1 MRYRNSLA
9 TRQPVWVWTAAGALC
24 GLFLACLLFPPA
36 RWLAA
41 VIELAS
47 QGRVQ
52 LEDARGTVWHGSA
65 RLRLT
70 GGTDSADLASLPSR
84 LNWNLQPGWGILDAR
99 IDSACCVPQSLQL
112 ILKPLWRG
120 MELTLK
126 DGRVS
131 LPASLLAGLG
141 APWNTLQATGQLELS
156 SQELVVEWLPGSIR
170 IAGQAELKALNLS
183 SQLSTLRPLGTYQLT
198 LRGGAVPGIE
208 LITLEGSLLL
218 EGKGQWSGSRL
229 LFNGTASA
237 KPERAE
243 ALANLLNLIG
253 RRKGDLSIISM
264 V

>member
-1 MRYRNSLA
+1 
-9 TRQPVWVWTAAGALC
+9 
-24 GLFLACLLFPPA
+24 
-36 RWLAA
+36 
-41 VIELAS
+41 
-47 QGRVQ
+47 
-52 LEDARGTVWHGSA
+52 
-65 RLRLT
+65 
-70 GGTDSADLASLPSR
+70 
-84 LNWNLQPGWGILDAR
+84 
-99 IDSACCVPQSLQL
+99 
-112 ILKPLWRG
+112 
-120 MELTLK
+120 
-126 DGRVS
+126 VS